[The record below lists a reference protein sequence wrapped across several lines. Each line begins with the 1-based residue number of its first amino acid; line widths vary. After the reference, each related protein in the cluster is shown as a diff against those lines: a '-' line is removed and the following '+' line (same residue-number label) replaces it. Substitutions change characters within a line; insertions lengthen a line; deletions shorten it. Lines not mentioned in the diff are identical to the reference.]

1 MFKATQINN
10 KSLDI
15 RKFITI
21 PAYAK
26 NVLNSMTN
34 EKIFSFR
41 DPVIRSFLRENLR
54 GGRV

>member
-10 KSLDI
+10 ISLDI

-21 PAYAK
+21 PSFAK
-26 NVLNSMTN
+26 NVLNSMTSSST
-34 EKIFSFR
+34 FSFR
-41 DPVIRSFLRENLR
+41 DPVVRSFLRENLR

>member
-1 MFKATQINN
+1 MFKATQIDD

-15 RKFITI
+15 RRFITI
-21 PAYAK
+21 PAFAK
-26 NVLNSMTN
+26 NVLNSMTD
-34 EKIFSFR
+34 EKICSFR

>member
-26 NVLNSMTN
+26 NVLNSMTT